1 MGINDFPYR
10 LRSAV
15 WEITL
20 ACPFSCKYCGSGG
33 GKARPNELSTKEC
46 ERIASEL
53 AELGCRRVSLIGGE
67 VFTRPDWEAIIRF
80 MTDRG
85 IRVCVI
91 TNGFNM
97 SGDIPDRLIGAGI
110 ESVAVSIDGPERVHD
125 AYRAPGSYRRAMDA
139 IDALAAKDIPVS
151 VISALRSDN
160 YRSVGEFFD
169 ILKDKPIFAWQLQ
182 ACSPMGNA
190 RKNLVGVDIDA
201 AYIMDFVDAH
211 ADLVPFALGVAD
223 NIGYYTEAEGRLRG
237 RRDGSSYF
245 DGCGAGLTSI
255 GIDSVGNVR
264 GCESMYDEYF
274 IEGNLRE
281 RSLRDIWE
289 DPDAFSYNR
298 KFTHDVLKGKCASCP
313 HGDICAAGC
322 RSYNYFTNGKELYE
336 NLLCPRAK
344 QQ

>member
-1 MGINDFPYR
+1 MSETTFPYR
-10 LRSAV
+10 LSSAV

-20 ACPFSCKYCGSGG
+20 ACPFRCRYCGSGG
-33 GKARPNELSTKEC
+33 GKARKNELTGAEC
-46 ERIASEL
+46 ERIANEL
-53 AELGCRRVSLIGGE
+53 ADLKCRRVSLIGGE
-67 VFTRPDWEAIIRF
+67 IFTRPDWEDIIGFLTR
-80 MTDRG
+80 RG

-97 SGDIPDRLIGAGI
+97 NGDIPDRLIRQGI

-139 IDALAAKDIPVS
+139 VSALAAKNIPVS

-160 YRSVGEFFD
+160 YRSIEEFFG
-169 ILKDKPIFAWQLQ
+169 ILRDKPIFAWQLQ

-190 RKNLVGVDIDA
+190 KKNGVGVDVDA
-201 AYIMDFVDAH
+201 GYIMDFVDTH
-211 ADLVPFALGVAD
+211 ADLVRFAIGIAD
-223 NIGYYTEAEGRLRG
+223 NIGYYCKAEGRLRG
-237 RRDGSSYF
+237 RRDGSSFF

-264 GCESMYDEYF
+264 GCESMYDDFF

-289 DPDAFSYNR
+289 DPDAFAYNR
-298 KFTHDVLKGKCASCP
+298 KFTPDLLKGKCASCP
-313 HGDICAAGC
+313 HGDICAGGC
-322 RSYNYFTNGKELYE
+322 RSYNYFTNNKELYE

-344 QQ
+344 AK